1 MPPSIN
7 ANMHKTGILAF
18 FLLLNN
24 KGQNEKKQLMMLK
37 TYVDK
42 QALTDVQIHIYT
54 HSHTH
59 APTHMRICAHTDILL
74 PLKDGVQ
81 V

>member
-1 MPPSIN
+1 
-7 ANMHKTGILAF
+7 
-18 FLLLNN
+18 
-24 KGQNEKKQLMMLK
+24 MLK
-37 TYVDK
+37 KYVDK
-42 QALTDVQIHIYT
+42 QTTDVQIHIYT

-59 APTHMRICAHTDILL
+59 APTQMRICAHTDILL

>member
-1 MPPSIN
+1 MPPSIY

-37 TYVDK
+37 KYVDK
-42 QALTDVQIHIYT
+42 QTLRTDTHIYSLS
-54 HSHTH
+54 HSCINTH
-59 APTHMRICAHTDILL
+59 AYMCTPKRWCA
-74 PLKDGVQ
+74 GVKI

>member
-1 MPPSIN
+1 
-7 ANMHKTGILAF
+7 
-18 FLLLNN
+18 
-24 KGQNEKKQLMMLK
+24 MMLK
-37 TYVDK
+37 KYVDK
-42 QALTDVQIHIYT
+42 QTDVQIHIYT